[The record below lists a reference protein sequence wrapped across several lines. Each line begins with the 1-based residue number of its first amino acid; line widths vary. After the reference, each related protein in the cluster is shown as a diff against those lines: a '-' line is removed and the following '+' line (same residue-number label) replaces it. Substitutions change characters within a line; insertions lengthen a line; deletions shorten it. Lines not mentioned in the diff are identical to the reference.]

1 MQSIMD
7 RVFGRDWK
15 TTLSGCLFA
24 AGSALS
30 LAVPAGEWHVVGQVA
45 AAVGGSLG
53 LMAAKD
59 GRKREVVK

>member
-15 TTLSGCLFA
+15 TTLSGCILA
-24 AGSALS
+24 AGSALAIS
-30 LAVPAGEWHVVGQVA
+30 VPAGEWHVVGQVA

-59 GRKREVVK
+59 GRKRDK

>member
-15 TTLSGCLFA
+15 TTLSGCLLA
-24 AGSALS
+24 AGSALAI
-30 LAVPAGEWHVVGQVA
+30 AVPDGQWHVVGQVA

-53 LMAAKD
+53 LVAAKD
-59 GRKREVVK
+59 GRKREVAK